1 MIAGVTMPIDVKES
15 ATRKIGPL
23 PVWAW
28 AGVVAGA
35 VIIARRMRGSGGG
48 TTVTAGTPAIVGGGG
63 TDGTTGGGIGADTTA
78 LESQLEQVTTQLTEL
93 QESGSAN
100 TDLIAQLEALQTGLQ
115 EKLAAQGT
123 TIAGLSTSL
132 SNATSLNTLQ
142 TKLVGL
148 LQQLTTA
155 QLTKQKAELDLAR
168 DKARYADGIINK
180 STYDADVKKYQP
192 IIDQQTSIINSL
204 TTQIKTTQDA
214 IAKIGA

>member
-1 MIAGVTMPIDVKES
+1 MIAGATMPIDVKES

-35 VIIARRMRGSGGG
+35 VIIARRMRGGGG
-48 TTVTAGTPAIVGGGG
+48 GSTVTAGTPAIVGGGG
-63 TDGTTGGGIGADTTA
+63 TGGTTGGGIGADTTA

-100 TDLIAQLEALQTGLQ
+100 TDLIAQLEALQT
-115 EKLAAQGT
+115 KLKDKLTAQGT

-180 STYDADVKKYQP
+180 STYDSNVKKYQP

-204 TTQIKTTQDA
+204 STQIKTTQDA